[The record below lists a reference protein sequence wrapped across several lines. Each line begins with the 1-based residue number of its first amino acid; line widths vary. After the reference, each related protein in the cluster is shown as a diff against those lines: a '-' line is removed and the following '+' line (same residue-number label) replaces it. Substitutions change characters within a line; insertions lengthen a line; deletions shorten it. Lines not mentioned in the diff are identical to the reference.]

1 VSDERVLTNAI
12 DMHVHCGPDIG
23 LCYGDSV
30 EIANIAQ
37 EAGMRGALFIDHL
50 TQTVH
55 KATIT
60 NGLVTDFECYGA
72 AVMNL
77 PNGGLSPRSA
87 AFFVQLGAKAICLP
101 TIDSEY
107 TWLKADHGHYAAIDA
122 TRYAFGLNYRKLTLL
137 NEGIHN
143 GEIRS
148 DVKQIVEL
156 VARAD
161 IVLFSGHHTP
171 RETIT
176 LLEYVNS
183 IGFKGVV
190 ISNVNAFLDDFTP
203 DVLDSFVELGAMLEI
218 SNGVLLPLN
227 GRQHPREVVKVI
239 KQVGA
244 DHVVLVSD
252 AGQLE
257 NPSPAEAL
265 RSFCQ
270 ILMKEGITSKEIRTM
285 IVDNPARVLNLEPV
299 MEMEEEK

>member
-1 VSDERVLTNAI
+1 MSDERVLKNAI
-12 DMHVHCGPDIG
+12 DMHVHCGPEIE
-23 LCYGDSV
+23 LCYGDSL

-37 EAGMRGALFIDHL
+37 EAGMRGTVFIDHL

-60 NGLVTDFECYGA
+60 NELVTDFECYGA

-77 PNGGLSPRSA
+77 PNGGLSPRSV
-87 AFFVQLGAKAICLP
+87 AFFIQLGAKAICLP
-101 TIDSEY
+101 TIDSGY
-107 TWLKADHGHYAAIDA
+107 TWLKADHGHYAAIYA

-137 NEGIHN
+137 TEGMYS
-143 GEIRS
+143 GKIRG
-148 DVKQIVEL
+148 DVKQIVDL
-156 VARAD
+156 VARAN
-161 IVLFSGHHTP
+161 IVLFSGYHTP
-171 RETIT
+171 QETIT
-176 LLEYVNS
+176 LLGYVKS

-203 DVLDSFVELGAMLEI
+203 DVLDRFVELGAILEI
-218 SNGVLLPLN
+218 SNGVLLPLH
-227 GRQHPREVVKVI
+227 GRQHPREVVKII

-265 RSFCQ
+265 RSFCH

-285 IVDNPARVLNLEPV
+285 IVDNPARLLNLEPITEV
-299 MEMEEEK
+299 EEEK

>member
-1 VSDERVLTNAI
+1 MSDERVLRNAI
-12 DMHVHCGPDIG
+12 DMHVHCGPDTG
-23 LCYGDSV
+23 RCYGDSV
-30 EIANIAQ
+30 EIATIAR
-37 EAGMRGALFIDHL
+37 EAGMRGTLFIDHL

-60 NGLVTDFECYGA
+60 NELVTDFECYGA

-101 TIDSEY
+101 TIDSAY
-107 TWLKADHGHYAAIDA
+107 TWLKADHGNYAAIDA

-137 NEGIHN
+137 TEGMYN
-143 GEIRS
+143 GEIRG
-148 DVKQIVEL
+148 DVKQIVDL
-156 VARAD
+156 VASAD
-161 IVLFSGHHTP
+161 IVLISGHHTP
-171 RETIT
+171 PETT
-176 LLEYVNS
+176 RLLEYAKS

-203 DVLDSFVELGAMLEI
+203 DVLDRFVELGAILEV
-218 SNGVLLPLN
+218 SNGVLLPLH
-227 GRQHPREVVKVI
+227 GRQHPREVVKIVEQI
-239 KQVGA
+239 GA

-265 RSFCQ
+265 RSFCH
-270 ILMKEGITSKEIRTM
+270 ILMKEGITSNEIRTM
-285 IVDNPARVLNLEPV
+285 IVDNPARLLNLAPV
-299 MEMEEEK
+299 TEVEEEK